1 MRTLVVGGAGF
12 VGVPTVRRLVERG
25 DQVDVVGRRDPGPS
39 RVSGAAYHAVDLLED
54 PEAVGALVDR
64 VRPERLVHLAWTT
77 TPGAYWG
84 SLDNLRWVRVTLA
97 LYEAFVAAGGQRAVV
112 AGTCAEY
119 DWSVELL
126 SEATT
131 PLRPQGL
138 YGTAKHAARE
148 LLEAAAAETGV
159 PVAWARLFTV
169 YGPGDRGGRLVP
181 SVLTALRAGEPA
193 LVSEGTQVRDFLHVD
208 DAAGALLALL
218 DGRVTGAVNVASGIG
233 VPVKEV
239 VATLAD
245 LEGRA
250 DLVRY
255 GARPA
260 PDSEPARLVA
270 DVGRLRDEVGFRPRF
285 DLAAGLADTVEA
297 FPQAASAAAASE
309 QRRTRR

>member
-1 MRTLVVGGAGF
+1 MRTLVTGGTGF

-25 DQVDVVGRRDPGPS
+25 DDVHVLGRHDPGPS
-39 RVSGAAYHAVDLLED
+39 RVPGATYHEVDLLED
-54 PEAVGALVDR
+54 PEAVGTVVDR
-64 VRPERLVHLAWTT
+64 FGPEQLAHLAWTT

-84 SLDNLRWVRVTLA
+84 SLDNLRWVRATLA
-97 LYEAFVAAGGQRAVV
+97 LYEAFVAAGGRRAVV

-138 YGTAKHAARE
+138 YGTAKHAAHE
-148 LLEAAAAETGV
+148 LLEAAAGETGV
-159 PVAWARLFTV
+159 PVAWARLFSV
-169 YGPGDRGGRLVP
+169 YGPGEQDGRLVP
-181 SVLTALRAGEPA
+181 SVLAALRAGEPA
-193 LVSEGTQVRDFLHVD
+193 LVSEGSQVRDFLHVD
-208 DAAGALLALL
+208 DAARALVALL
-218 DGRVTGAVNVASGIG
+218 DGPVVGAVNVASGLG

-239 VATLAD
+239 VATLAH

-260 PDSEPARLVA
+260 PASEPARLVA

-285 DLAAGLADTVEA
+285 DLSAGLRDTVDA
-297 FPQAASAAAASE
+297 FHRPASAATASE
-309 QRRTRR
+309 HHHTRQ

>member
-1 MRTLVVGGAGF
+1 MRTLVTGGTGF

-25 DQVDVVGRRDPGPS
+25 DQVQVVGRRDPGPS
-39 RVSGAAYHAVDLLED
+39 RVPGAAYHEVDLLEE
-54 PEAVGALVDR
+54 PEAAAAVVDR
-64 VRPERLVHLAWTT
+64 VRPEQLVHLAWTT

-84 SLDNLRWVRVTLA
+84 SLDNLPWVRATLA
-97 LYEAFVAAGGQRAVV
+97 LYEAFVAAGGRRAVV

-131 PLRPQGL
+131 PLRPQSL
-138 YGTAKHAARE
+138 YGTAKHAAHE

-159 PVAWARLFTV
+159 SVAWARLFSI
-169 YGPGDRGGRLVP
+169 YGPGEQDGRLVP
-181 SVLTALRAGEPA
+181 SVLTALRAGDPA

-208 DAAGALLALL
+208 DAARALLALL
-218 DGRVTGAVNVASGIG
+218 DGPAIGAVNVASGVG

-255 GARPA
+255 GVRPA
-260 PDSEPARLVA
+260 PVAEPARLVA

-285 DLAAGLADTVEA
+285 DLAAGLRDTVAA
-297 FPQAASAAAASE
+297 FPPARIRRGSE
-309 QRRTRR
+309 